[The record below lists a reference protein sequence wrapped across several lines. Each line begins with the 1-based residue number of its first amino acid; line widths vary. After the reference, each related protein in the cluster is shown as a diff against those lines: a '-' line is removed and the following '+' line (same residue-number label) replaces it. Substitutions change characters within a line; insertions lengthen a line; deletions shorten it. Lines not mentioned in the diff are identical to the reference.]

1 MKMRLIPSMVVTL
14 AMMALCASA
23 QAKDLKIGLVLSVSG
38 FYADAARQIR
48 NGIDLYMAQHGD
60 TVAGRKIQLIVKDT
74 GGIAPAVAKRAA
86 QELLIKDKVDILAG
100 FALTPNAISVAPLA
114 TQTKVPMVIM
124 NAATSSITERS
135 PYIVR
140 TSMTVPQGAWAV
152 AQWAHKNG
160 IKKVYTLSADYGPGH
175 DAEAQFTKTFTGLGG
190 HIVGS
195 VRTPVENVDYS
206 PYLQRVIDSKPD
218 ALFMLIP
225 TGSSLVAAVKE
236 IRNLGLA
243 EKHGIRVLGT
253 GDSTGEGQLPAMGD
267 SAVGLITAF
276 HYSEAHD
283 SPENHAY
290 VQAYSKAF
298 PEDRPDF
305 MSVGGYDGMTLIY
318 KVLEKTAG
326 DANGDAFVAAAKS
339 MQWVSP
345 RGPVQ
350 IDPDTRDIIQNEYI
364 RKTERVNGVV
374 QNVEFDV
381 MKAVKD
387 PAKAKG

>member
-1 MKMRLIPSMVVTL
+1 MKMRLIHSMVVSL
-14 AMMALCASA
+14 AMVALCAGA
-23 QAKDLKIGLVLSVSG
+23 QAKDLKVGLVLSTSG
-38 FYADAARQIR
+38 FYADSARQIR
-48 NGIDLYMAQHGD
+48 HGIDLYLAQHGD
-60 TVAGRKIQLIVKDT
+60 MVAGRKVRLIVKDT

-86 QELLIKDKVDILAG
+86 QELIIKDKVDLLAG

-114 TQTKVPMVIM
+114 TQAKIPMVIM
-124 NAATSSITERS
+124 NAATASITERS
-135 PYIVR
+135 PYILR
-140 TSMTVPQGAWAV
+140 TSMTVPQGAWAM
-152 AQWAHKNG
+152 AQWAYKNG
-160 IKKVYTLSADYGPGH
+160 IRKVYTLSADYGPGH

-206 PYLQRVIDSKPD
+206 PYLQRVIDAKPD

-225 TGSSLVAAVKE
+225 TGSSLVGAVKE
-236 IRNLGLA
+236 IRNLGLM

-253 GDSTGEGQLPAMGD
+253 GDSTGEGQLSAMGD

-276 HYSEAHD
+276 HYSQAHD

-290 VQAYSKAF
+290 VRAYTKAF
-298 PEDRPDF
+298 PKDRPDF
-305 MSVGGYDGMTLIY
+305 MSVGGYDGMRLIDMAL
-318 KVLEKTAG
+318 KKTGG
-326 DANGDAFVAAAKS
+326 DASGDAFVGAAKG
-339 MQWVSP
+339 MRWISP

-350 IDPDTRDIIQNEYI
+350 IDPATRDIIQNEYI

-387 PAKAKG
+387 PAKAGY

>member
-100 FALTPNAISVAPLA
+100 FALTPNAISVAPLV

-140 TSMTVPQGAWAV
+140 TSMTVPQGAWAM

>member
-1 MKMRLIPSMVVTL
+1 MKMRLIHSMVVML
-14 AMMALCASA
+14 AMMALCDGA

-60 TVAGRKIQLIVKDT
+60 TVAGRKVQLIVKDT

-100 FALTPNAISVAPLA
+100 FALTPNAISVAPLV

-140 TSMTVPQGAWAV
+140 TSMTVPQGAWAM

-276 HYSEAHD
+276 HYSEAHG

-326 DANGDAFVAAAKS
+326 DAGGDAFVAAAKG

-364 RKTERVNGVV
+364 RKAERVNGVV

>member
-140 TSMTVPQGAWAV
+140 TSMTVPQGAWAM

>member
-140 TSMTVPQGAWAV
+140 TSMTVPQGAWAM
-152 AQWAHKNG
+152 AEWAHKNG

>member
-1 MKMRLIPSMVVTL
+1 MRMRLIHSMVVTL
-14 AMMALCASA
+14 AMMALCAGA
-23 QAKDLKIGLVLSVSG
+23 QAKDLRIGLVLSVSG

-100 FALTPNAISVAPLA
+100 FALTPNAISVAPLV

-140 TSMTVPQGAWAV
+140 TSMTVPQGAWAM

-276 HYSEAHD
+276 HYSEAHG

-326 DANGDAFVAAAKS
+326 DAGGDAFIAAAKG

-364 RKTERVNGVV
+364 RKAERVNGVV

>member
-140 TSMTVPQGAWAV
+140 TSMTVPQGAWAM
-152 AQWAHKNG
+152 AEWAHKNG

-326 DANGDAFVAAAKS
+326 DANGDAFVAAAKG